1 MIRLIGIT
9 SVAHGNHIKIQL
21 PNAKTLD
28 EVVIQGL
35 PKRRKQAW
43 KTTVPSES
51 PEGLKGGGLCF
62 KHGFTFRARAKIGAK
77 LFRLKREKS
86 NRQHRMNF

>member
-1 MIRLIGIT
+1 MT

-35 PKRRKQAW
+35 PKRRKQGSEDNCAFRIAGRLKGCWVVFSAW
-43 KTTVPSES
+43 VYLPSES
-51 PEGLKGGGLCF
+51 
-62 KHGFTFRARAKIGAK
+62 
-77 LFRLKREKS
+77 
-86 NRQHRMNF
+86 